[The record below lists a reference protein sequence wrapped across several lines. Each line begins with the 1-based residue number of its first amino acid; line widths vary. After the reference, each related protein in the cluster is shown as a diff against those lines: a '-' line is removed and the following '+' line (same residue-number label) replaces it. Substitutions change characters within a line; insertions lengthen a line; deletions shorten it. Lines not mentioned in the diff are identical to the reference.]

1 MIDLVYYDSESM
13 MDALIEKFEEG
24 TMDPETGEKISVTDA
39 DYDADI
45 RAILSAINYMGE
57 CIFNQINTEA
67 NNNLVAFCDET
78 NLIYKGMERNTYRL
92 PADYAQTTLEFTV
105 SENAPEAVTVPKG
118 TKATADG
125 TILFATAE
133 EVTINPGETGE
144 ALALST
150 EPTKDA
156 NGYTPGSI
164 NIMVN
169 SVPYVTAVTNT
180 TVSSDGSDVEDLE
193 AFRKRVLYAPL
204 TFSDV
209 GTAPAYRQKA
219 MEVSAAIA
227 DVVVTHDDNLIY
239 IHLLCQDGALPSAD
253 LIALCQEY
261 LTKEEI
267 KAETDLIT
275 CYAAEQVEYSLEM
288 TYKISQRDTEKATA
302 IQEAVEK
309 AIDDYITEIKS
320 KMGISVN
327 PEMFRK
333 VAYEAGAASVT
344 VTSPEYISFEPYQ
357 VAKCTGKSITYQGL
371 LE

>member
-13 MDALIEKFEEG
+13 MDTLIEKFEEG
-24 TMDPETGEKISVTDA
+24 TIDPDTGEKISVTDA

-57 CIFNQINTEA
+57 CIYNDINTEA

-78 NLIYKGMERNTYRL
+78 HLIYYGVERNIYRL
-92 PADYAQTTLEFTV
+92 PADYAQLTLRFTV

-133 EVTINPGETGE
+133 DVTIEPGQTGE

-156 NGYTPGSI
+156 NGYTPGSV

-169 SVPYVTAVTNT
+169 SVPYVTEVTNV
-180 TVSSDGSDVEDLE
+180 TVSSDGCDIEDLE
-193 AFRKRVLYAPL
+193 AFRQRVLYAPL

-219 MEVSAAIA
+219 KEVSAAIA
-227 DVVVTHDDNLIY
+227 DVSVTHDDNLIY

-253 LIALCQEY
+253 LIALCQDY

-275 CYAAEQVEYSLEM
+275 VYAAEQVEYAIDI
-288 TYKISQRDTEKATA
+288 TYKISQRDTEQAAA
-302 IQEAVEK
+302 IQTAVDK
-309 AIDDYITEIKS
+309 AIDDYIESIGTV
-320 KMGISVN
+320 MGIAIN
-327 PEMFRK
+327 PEMIRK
-333 VAYEAGAASVT
+333 VAYDAGAASVT
-344 VTSPEYISFEPYQ
+344 LTSPAYRSLASYE
-357 VAKCTGKSITYQGL
+357 VAKCTSKTVTYDGL

>member
-1 MIDLVYYDSESM
+1 MIDLVYYDSETM
-13 MDALIEKFEEG
+13 MDTLIEKFEEG
-24 TMDPETGEKISVTDA
+24 TVDPNTGEKISVTDA

-57 CIFNQINTEA
+57 CLYNDINTEA
-67 NNNLVAFCDET
+67 NNNLIAFCDET
-78 NLIYKGMERNTYRL
+78 HLIYYGMERNIYRL
-92 PADYAQTTLEFTV
+92 PADYAQLTLQFTV

-150 EPTKDA
+150 EATKDA
-156 NGYTPGSI
+156 NGYTAGSV

-169 SVPYVTAVTNT
+169 AVPYVTEVTNV
-180 TVSSDGSDVEDLE
+180 TVSSDGTDREDLE
-193 AFRKRVLYAPL
+193 AFRQRVLYAPL

-209 GTAPAYRQKA
+209 GTAPAYRWKA

-227 DVVVTHDDNLIY
+227 DVSVTHDDNLIY
-239 IHLLCQDGALPSAD
+239 IHLLCQDGTLPSAD
-253 LIALCQEY
+253 LITLCQEY
-261 LTKEEI
+261 LTQEEI

-275 CYAAEQVEYSLEM
+275 VYAAEQVEYTIDM
-288 TYKISQRDTEKATA
+288 TYKVSQRDTEQAAA
-302 IQEAVEK
+302 IQTAVEEAVN
-309 AIDDYITEIKS
+309 DYIEAVGT
-320 KMGISVN
+320 KMGIPIN
-327 PEMFRK
+327 PEMIRK
-333 VAYEAGAASVT
+333 AAYDAGAASVT
-344 VTSPEYISFEPYQ
+344 ISSPSYISLQPYE
-357 VAKCTGKSITYQGL
+357 VGKCTSKTVTYNGL